1 MSWRNPYV
9 FGLLLIFLLAGLGST
24 AGSSARLKRQDEHID
39 RSAAR
44 PLSTIQD
51 LEKKSAEAANT
62 KGAADENSDEK
73 VDGGDENSGSFSG
86 WVYKAGHGLL
96 SSGYKKRWF
105 KLSEISDP
113 SGASLWTVQYFTNE
127 DENLANKRGEISL
140 RG

>member
-1 MSWRNPYV
+1 MLNVMKMEKALDQIKQDGRISGEEFQRLAMPE
-9 FGLLLIFLLAGLGST
+9 LLMAAAAT
-24 AGSSARLKRQDEHID
+24 AV
-39 RSAAR
+39 
-44 PLSTIQD
+44 
-51 LEKKSAEAANT
+51 KKSAEAANT

-105 KLSEISDP
+105 KLSEISGDP
-113 SGASLWTVQYFTNE
+113 TPAAGGASLWTVQYFTNE
-127 DENLANKRGEISL
+127 DENLVSKRGEISL